1 MAKGAAVNKKSKK
14 REQDED
20 GLDAEVGESP
30 AVDPEAEERATQRK
44 KKKQKKKAEAK
55 VEEEE
60 EEEAPQDEAPHEE
73 NDEEEDGGNAEEK
86 AKKKLRRQREHKKV
100 SGYRFKAAE
109 CGFRKGNGVIAASG
123 IDMFA
128 SALTPA
134 DAKRLMRFVPEVLN
148 KSTYDKNECAA
159 RMKLSQES
167 VPPSAA
173 RETQARCEAVLRKI
187 MNEAVLRS
195 VEKGVMR
202 VDAATVQSVLRPY
215 QYNMTFSSVLPPKGL
230 IRHAQGAGVLS
241 ANAKDEAGMEQETK
255 DNKELS
261 NAAKQIDKA
270 EEMRKEAFAK
280 RKRELAAE
288 RAKVAA

>member
-1 MAKGAAVNKKSKK
+1 MAKGTGKKATKK
-14 REQDED
+14 RAAEDEEHEEAGVGDMPAEDEEAAEQ
-20 GLDAEVGESP
+20 A
-30 AVDPEAEERATQRK
+30 AAR
-44 KKKQKKKAEAK
+44 KQKKKKTKAAPA
-55 VEEEE
+55 
-60 EEEAPQDEAPHEE
+60 EEAEPEDEGEGDEA
-73 NDEEEDGGNAEEK
+73 EDDGTAEER

-100 SGYRFKAAE
+100 SGYRAKAAE
-109 CGFRKGNGVIAASG
+109 CGFRKGIGVIASSG
-123 IDMFA
+123 VDMFA

-187 MNEAVLRS
+187 MNEAVMRS

-202 VDAATVQSVLRPY
+202 IDAATVQSVLRQY
-215 QYNMTFSSVLPPKGL
+215 QYNMTFSSVLPPLGL
-230 IRHAQGAGVLS
+230 IRHAQGAGILS

-261 NAAKQIDKA
+261 AAAKQIDKA
-270 EEMRKEAFAK
+270 EEARKEAFAK
-280 RKRELAAE
+280 RKKELANE
-288 RAKVAA
+288 RAKAAA